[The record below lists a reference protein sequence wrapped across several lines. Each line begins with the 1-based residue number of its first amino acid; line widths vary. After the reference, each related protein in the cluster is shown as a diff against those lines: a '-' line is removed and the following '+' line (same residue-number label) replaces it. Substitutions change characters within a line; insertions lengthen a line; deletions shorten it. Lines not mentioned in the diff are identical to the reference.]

1 MEEKLSKHKTFWSDN
16 SESLKIKLML
26 WLTDKFYFVF
36 YSTLQWD
43 EFQQLIETSKERKT
57 QFVQF

>member
-36 YSTLQWD
+36 YSTLQRD